1 MGMRS
6 GLGGERPLEVTPQ
19 LLLLMGV
26 ELKVGRLHFFSSFMA
41 PPP

>member
-1 MGMRS
+1 MRS
-6 GLGGERPLEVTPQ
+6 GLGGERPSEVTPQ

-26 ELKVGRLHFFSSFMA
+26 ELKVGHLHFVSSVMA